1 MRLEV
6 ARLAV
11 PRRSR
16 RPERTVL
23 RVSRTKICRSASCCA
38 SAGRISAP
46 AVLPDRESSAR
57 ATRVANFDAGAS
69 PATPRDPAPTSSTVS
84 ASTFSPRRSKSL
96 RLSTGCEASS
106 VSRSAS
112 RVSHTRR
119 SDSELGTSVECPTWK
134 AEKPSDHARTR
145 HAASQRR
152 PTVRTCQSTRMGKGY
167 HDAACAS
174 RLLRG
179 YPFGGA
185 VSVVSAGS
193 PWRSSRDRSAS
204 ALTSAPTSSARELS
218 QSQVSMTITI
228 AREPQVL
235 S

>member
-106 VSRSAS
+106 VLRSAS

-119 SDSELGTSVECPTWK
+119 SDSELGAQALS
-134 AEKPSDHARTR
+134 ARRGKPRNLLTMQERVMPLRNAARPSER
-145 HAASQRR
+145 
-152 PTVRTCQSTRMGKGY
+152 
-167 HDAACAS
+167 AS
-174 RLLRG
+174 RLGWARG
-179 YPFGGA
+179 TTTPLARPVSYA
-185 VSVVSAGS
+185 VIPSAV
-193 PWRSSRDRSAS
+193 R
-204 ALTSAPTSSARELS
+204 
-218 QSQVSMTITI
+218 
-228 AREPQVL
+228 
-235 S
+235 

>member
-16 RPERTVL
+16 RPERTVR

-57 ATRVANFDAGAS
+57 ARRVANFDAEAS

-134 AEKPSDHARTR
+134 AEKPSDHSRTR

-152 PTVRTCQSTRMGKGY
+152 PTAER
-167 HDAACAS
+167 AS
-174 RLLRG
+174 RLGWARG
-179 YPFGGA
+179 TTTPLARPVSYA
-185 VSVVSAGS
+185 VIPSAV
-193 PWRSSRDRSAS
+193 R
-204 ALTSAPTSSARELS
+204 
-218 QSQVSMTITI
+218 
-228 AREPQVL
+228 
-235 S
+235 